1 MIEPNVEKIN
11 NEDFNKLISEAR
23 PIVPLKPIV
32 SIKNTSC
39 KYFFNRSW

>member
-11 NEDFNKLISEAR
+11 SDDFNNLISEAK

-32 SIKNTSC
+32 NIKNSSC
-39 KYFFNRSW
+39 K